1 MNILAIDTSSI
12 YLSLAVMKD
21 GKIAGRLHKKAEMMH
36 SSKLIPSID
45 KVLKKSGL
53 RIKDIDIFA
62 ISIGPG
68 SFTGLRIGVTTVK
81 GLAYSLAKKIIAIP
95 TLDVIA
101 RNAKSFRGM
110 ICPVLDARKNKV
122 YSAIYRS
129 DGKIVKRISRFLLLP
144 LEELKKKSA
153 KYDKIYFLGDMIGS
167 KIWHP
172 RAEVVAELAL
182 DEIEN
187 KHFVK
192 PEDLEPMYL
201 YSRECDIKGR

>member
-21 GKIAGRLHKKAEMMH
+21 GKIAGRFHEKAPMAH
-36 SSKLIPSID
+36 SSILVPSID
-45 KVLKKSGL
+45 KVLKKAKLSI
-53 RIKDIDIFA
+53 RDIDVFA
-62 ISIGPG
+62 ISVGPG

-81 GLAYSLAKKIIAIP
+81 GLAYSLAKKIVTVS

-101 RNAKSFRGM
+101 RNAKSFRGI

-122 YSAIYRS
+122 YSSIYRS
-129 DGKIVKRISRFLLLP
+129 DGKIIKRISRFLLLP
-144 LEELKKKSA
+144 LEELKKKLA

-172 RAEVVAELAL
+172 RAEVVAGLAL
-182 DEIEN
+182 DEIKN
-187 KHFVK
+187 KRFVK
-192 PEDLEPMYL
+192 AEDLEPMYL
-201 YSRECDIKGR
+201 YSRECDIKGK

>member
-12 YLSLAVMKD
+12 YLSLAVTKN
-21 GKIAGRLHKKAEMMH
+21 GKIAGSLHKKAEMAH
-36 SSKLIPSID
+36 SSILVPSID
-45 KVLKKSGL
+45 KVLKKAKL
-53 RIKDIDIFA
+53 KIRNIDVFA
-62 ISIGPG
+62 ISAGPG

-81 GLAYSLAKKIIAIP
+81 GLAYSLKKKIVAVP

-101 RNAKSFRGM
+101 RNAKGFHGI

-122 YSAIYRS
+122 YSSIYRS
-129 DGKIVKRISRFLLLP
+129 RGKIVKRISRFLLLP
-144 LEELKKKSA
+144 LEELKKKLD

-167 KIWHP
+167 KAWHP
-172 RAEVVAELAL
+172 KAEIVAELAL
-182 DEIEN
+182 NEIKN

-201 YSRECDIKGR
+201 YSRECDIRGK